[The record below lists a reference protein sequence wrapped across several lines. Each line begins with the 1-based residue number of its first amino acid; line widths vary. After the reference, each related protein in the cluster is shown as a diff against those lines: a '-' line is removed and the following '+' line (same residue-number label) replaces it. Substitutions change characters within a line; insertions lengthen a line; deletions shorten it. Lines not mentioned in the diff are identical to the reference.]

1 MIYVIGST
9 NGGPGREEP
18 AIVVSWVT
26 DGIDACRIGFFPR
39 HMNHHVV
46 RYDGALGQIPET
58 FSANH
63 HNHAVREKWHTSMGF
78 CRGTVISPLN
88 GDAMVVEVA
97 GGGVAAV
104 GEVPAGMTA
113 AEAAKKFRLGGPL
126 PRGIHS
132 SFFRHWRPMNVSPL
146 LCDGVFVELTAVG
159 DTDNGVNCDATWSRV
174 MTKKKECKAAVLA
187 ILDAPD
193 SEPIAA
199 TIACHCV
206 WKTKKNATKLK
217 SVNKSIKDVKKE
229 DKQIVAKKAASK
241 KKAAEK
247 RKATSELRKDAATT
261 SVVAMARATTSVNH
275 T

>member
-1 MIYVIGST
+1 MSSYHPDGLTLDIVGIIASNRGRNCDDHPFCGEIVQLDVVVCFRRDMIYVIGST

-26 DGIDACRIGFFPR
+26 NGIDACRIGFFPR

-132 SFFRHWRPMNVSPL
+132 SFFRHW
-146 LCDGVFVELTAVG
+146 
-159 DTDNGVNCDATWSRV
+159 
-174 MTKKKECKAAVLA
+174 
-187 ILDAPD
+187 
-193 SEPIAA
+193 
-199 TIACHCV
+199 
-206 WKTKKNATKLK
+206 
-217 SVNKSIKDVKKE
+217 
-229 DKQIVAKKAASK
+229 
-241 KKAAEK
+241 
-247 RKATSELRKDAATT
+247 
-261 SVVAMARATTSVNH
+261 
-275 T
+275 